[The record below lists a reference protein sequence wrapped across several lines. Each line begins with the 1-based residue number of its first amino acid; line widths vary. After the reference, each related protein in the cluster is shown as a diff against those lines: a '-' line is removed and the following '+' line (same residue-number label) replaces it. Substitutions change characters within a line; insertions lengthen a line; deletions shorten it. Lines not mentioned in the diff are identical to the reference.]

1 MDSSKCSVGSSTRP
15 GLTHDMD
22 LKAGTCSCEATVR
35 VCRHIRVALIRDH
48 KARRLAG
55 CAGCGDMVPRGEL
68 VEVGEEQASW
78 GFALFVGDRLCP
90 ECASHPGL

>member
-1 MDSSKCSVGSSTRP
+1 MDSSKCSVESSTRP
-15 GLTHDMD
+15 GLAHDVD
-22 LKAGTCSCEATVR
+22 LEAGTCSCEATVK
-35 VCRHIRVALIRDH
+35 VCRHIRQGLIRDY

-55 CAGCGDMVPRGEL
+55 CAGCGSKVPRGEL

-90 ECASHPGL
+90 ECASHHGL

>member
-22 LKAGTCSCEATVR
+22 LKAGTCEATVR
-35 VCRHIRVALIRDH
+35 VCRHVRIALIRAH
-48 KARRLAG
+48 KARRLVW
-55 CAGCGDMVPRGEL
+55 CTGCGDMVPRSQL

-78 GFALFVGDRLCP
+78 GFALFVGDRLCS
-90 ECASHPGL
+90 ECASHHGL